1 MIERRFMDDIR
12 AILPKVIKGLEHPE
26 KQLRS
31 LLIKSWP
38 SIAGEKLLKQT
49 RPQLSSKGILYVH
62 VNDSVLA
69 FEISQ
74 RYRQSLL
81 KRAQAVLGD
90 AVKEVRILV
99 GK

>member
-1 MIERRFMDDIR
+1 MDDIR
-12 AILPKVIKGLEHPE
+12 SILPKIIKGFEDPE
-26 KQLRS
+26 KQRRS
-31 LLIKSWP
+31 LLVDSWP
-38 SIAGEKLLKQT
+38 SIAGERLTKQT

-69 FEISQ
+69 FEVSQ

-81 KRAQAVLGD
+81 KRTQAVLGEE
-90 AVKEVRILV
+90 AVREVRILV

>member
-1 MIERRFMDDIR
+1 MDEIR
-12 AILPKVIKGLEHPE
+12 SILPQVIKGFEDPE
-26 KQLRS
+26 KQKRS
-31 LLIKSWP
+31 LLVDSWAG
-38 SIAGEKLLKQT
+38 IAGEKLAKQT

-62 VNDSVLA
+62 VSDSVLA

-81 KRAQAVLGD
+81 KRTQGVLGEE
-90 AVKEVRILV
+90 AVKEVRVLV

>member
-1 MIERRFMDDIR
+1 MDDIR
-12 AILPKVIKGLEHPE
+12 SILPKVIKGFQDPE
-26 KQLRS
+26 KQRRS
-31 LLIKSWP
+31 LLTDSWP
-38 SIAGEKLLKQT
+38 SIAGEKITKQT

-81 KRAQAVLGD
+81 KRAQAVLGEE
-90 AVKEVRILV
+90 AVKEIRVLV

>member
-1 MIERRFMDDIR
+1 MDDIR
-12 AILPKVIKGLEHPE
+12 AILPKVIKGFEDPE
-26 KQLRS
+26 KKKRS
-31 LLIKSWP
+31 LLIDSWP
-38 SIAGEKLLKQT
+38 GIAGERLVKKT

-62 VNDSVLA
+62 VSDSVLA

-81 KRAQAVLGD
+81 KRAQAALGEQTI
-90 AVKEVRILV
+90 KEVRVLV